1 MRSIFTATLKVIEI
15 IRGTQ
20 NLSGARRKL
29 TVLVLIQAVAVLLI
43 ACSTV
48 PVLRDDPPPPP
59 TPANTPAGLRERM
72 QQTKEHNKLVVDQDM
87 VVWYIPCEPQPASW
101 VAPMIVFHL
110 PSQSSIHLNNE
121 GSLKTSPRPR
131 YESDEGRER
140 LEAVMS
146 DDVLMERIVSRS
158 PKSVRCPPGSTE
170 IGSE

>member
-1 MRSIFTATLKVIEI
+1 VTLKVIEI
-15 IRGTQ
+15 VRFTH

-29 TVLVLIQAVAVLLI
+29 IALALIQTVAVLLI

-48 PVLRDDPPPPP
+48 PDLQDEPPPP
-59 TPANTPAGLRERM
+59 TPSNIGLRERM
-72 QQTKEHNKLVVDQDM
+72 QQTKEHNKLVIDQDV

-101 VAPMIVFHL
+101 VAPMIVYHL
-110 PSQSSIHLNNE
+110 PSQSSIYLNND

-140 LEAVMS
+140 LETILS
-146 DDVLMERIVSRS
+146 DDAMMERIVSRS
-158 PKSVRCPPGSTE
+158 PKSVRCPPGSTV